1 MLLLKKLNKSF
12 TQEPVL
18 QDINLELKDQEFV
31 VLVGP
36 SGSGKSTLI
45 RIIAGLEQQDSGEI
59 IFNGRNIEA
68 LEPKDRNLSMV
79 FQNYALYPHKTVYQ
93 NIAFPLEIAGKNK
106 SEIQTKVKNLAKK
119 LGLESFLQRKPKE
132 LSGGQRQRVAL
143 ARAMVREPQIFL
155 LDEPL
160 SNLDTKLRTQ
170 MRHEIHNLRSVSKAT
185 FIYVT
190 HDQIEALSLGDR
202 IAVLKDGQVQQFDSP
217 EKIYQEPANTF
228 VASFIGSPATN
239 LLRLKNYP
247 DYIVGI
253 RPENFRLEPDSTF
266 DQPLKVLLNTVEL
279 LGNEFLFY
287 FKLEPS
293 QAADL
298 TNKDQDLLYNHTL
311 TNSDQTLI
319 AKLALS
325 SETNALY
332 DWYIRNQRTSL
343 SISNLSNSQNDS
355 VNTDENPY
363 TDGVA
368 ESNTKRT
375 TKESVL
381 TVFYS
386 KNLLYYFNRSS
397 GDNIK
402 VKE

>member
-355 VNTDENPY
+355 VNTNENPY